1 MQNDFDKQIKRY
13 IKKIKRN
20 MKLLPNSSKQL
31 MSDIENDIFDF
42 VENENVTDFEK
53 VLQRFGSPR
62 DVLTVFTKEED
73 AQVLLKKLR
82 SRKILLGVLIP
93 VFLLIVSII
102 LVFIVE
108 LFEAQGGYYVDSI
121 IM

>member
-62 DVLTVFTKEED
+62 EVLTVFTKEED

-82 SRKILLGVLIP
+82 SRKIFLGVLIP
-93 VFLLIVSII
+93 LLLLLVAVL
-102 LVFIVE
+102 LVFV
-108 LFEAQGGYYVDSI
+108 FECFEPDGYFVISYDF
-121 IM
+121 